1 VRIFCAIFL
10 LAIGALAVD
19 KLDVFGHQ
27 WSVPNAGDWSVMK
40 ENGSPI
46 LHMLVG
52 REPLPGARRPF
63 NFALAE
69 TPAFREVTIEADAK
83 PLKRSLIFVYAYQDE
98 SHFDYIHF
106 STDTAAKIAVHN
118 GVFHVFGGE
127 RVRISALEGP
137 AAFASVDRWYHVKV
151 VWSGA
156 TGDVQGFVDGTAV
169 PSLHAVDLSLHQ
181 GRVGVGSFD
190 ETADFKN
197 VTIAGSN

>member
-1 VRIFCAIFL
+1 VRLFFAIFFV
-10 LAIGALAVD
+10 AMGALAAD
-19 KLDVFGHQ
+19 KLEVFGHQ
-27 WSVPNAGDWSVMK
+27 WSVPNGADWSVIK
-40 ENGSPI
+40 DDGSAI
-46 LHMLVG
+46 LHMLMG

-69 TPAFREVTIEADAK
+69 TQAYRDVTIEADAK
-83 PLKRSLIFVYAYQDE
+83 PLKRSLMFVYVYQDE
-98 SHFDYIHF
+98 SHFDYVHF
-106 STDTAAKIAVHN
+106 STDTASAAAVHN

-151 VWSGA
+151 VWNGI

-169 PSLHAVDLSLHQ
+169 PALHAVDLSLHQ
-181 GRVGVGSFD
+181 GRVGVGSFN

-197 VTIAGSN
+197 VTIKGSN